1 MKPSSNL
8 KSVAKHA
15 AAWIIWYNLNSLTLL
30 TVDFSKLSI
39 AGWLHLAFN
48 YISLVLVFYSVVHIM
63 QNMFK
68 RISFVKYQNL
78 KGLAAIKYLLK
89 MELIGVFLIVVFYV
103 GIAFFLDRTYFGYEY
118 PSIGSHIDKRFTRVI
133 SYVVT
138 AVGYAY
144 FLYYKKRQ
152 EILSR
157 AKSVRIK
164 NLEIHNQKIK
174 NSFEELLATQS
185 FN

>member
-8 KSVAKHA
+8 KSVVKHA
-15 AAWIIWYNLNSLTLL
+15 AVWIIWYCANSLTLL
-30 TVDFSKLSI
+30 SVDFSSLSI

-48 YISLVLVFYSVVHIM
+48 YISLIVVFYAVANIM
-63 QNMFK
+63 QQMFN

-78 KGLAAIKYLLK
+78 KGLAAIRYLLK
-89 MELIGVFLIVVFYV
+89 MELIGVFLIVVLYV
-103 GIAFFLDRTYFGYEY
+103 GIAIFLDRTYFGYEY

-138 AVGYAY
+138 AAGYAY
-144 FLYYKKRQ
+144 FLFYKRRQ

-164 NLEIHNQKIK
+164 NLELHNQRIK
-174 NSFEELLATQS
+174 NSFEELLETQS